1 MTPILHFF
9 FIYLDFN
16 LRAFLG
22 ELRGK
27 IAHKQRVNLNCHN
40 TTPATK
46 ATEMFQSSDKIKD

>member
-1 MTPILHFF
+1 MTPILHLL
-9 FIYLDFN
+9 IYSKIPS

-22 ELRGK
+22 NALRGK

-40 TTPATK
+40 RATK